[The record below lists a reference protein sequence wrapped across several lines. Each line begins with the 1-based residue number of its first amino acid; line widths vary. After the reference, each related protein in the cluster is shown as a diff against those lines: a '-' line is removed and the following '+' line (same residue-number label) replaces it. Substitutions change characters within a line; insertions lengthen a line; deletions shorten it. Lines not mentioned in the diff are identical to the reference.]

1 MLAVILPALTIF
13 ALRIVDITMYT
24 MRLMMMVRGRKA
36 FTWIFAFL
44 QSFVYVTAL
53 RAVLADLGA
62 PLKVLGYAAGFA
74 TGMVVGMWLES
85 RVAVGYSHLRIISL
99 GRGAVIAERL
109 RSAGYPI
116 TEVAAHGR
124 DGTVTLLNL
133 NAPRRH
139 SGQAVQ
145 IASQADP
152 QAFVTAE
159 SMRLIQQGTS
169 QT

>member
-1 MLAVILPALTIF
+1 VLAVILPALTIF

-124 DGTVTLLNL
+124 DGTVTVLNL

-159 SMRLIQQGTS
+159 SVRLIQQGTS

>member
-1 MLAVILPALTIF
+1 VLVVILPALTIF

-24 MRLMMMVRGRKA
+24 MRLMMLVRGRKA
-36 FTWIFAFL
+36 FTWVFAFL
-44 QSFVYVTAL
+44 QSFIYVTAL

-85 RVAVGYSHLRIISL
+85 RVAIGYSQLRIISL
-99 GRGAVIAERL
+99 GRGAEIAEHL
-109 RSAGYPI
+109 RSAGYSI

-124 DGTVTLLNL
+124 DGTVTVLNL
-133 NAPRRH
+133 NVPRRQ
-139 SGQAVQ
+139 SNQAAQ
-145 IASQADP
+145 IAAQTDP
-152 QAFVTAE
+152 QAFVTAK
-159 SMRLIQQGTS
+159 SVRLIQRGTS